1 MLFIIQP
8 ATDPGALCCK
18 AMGALYSRAMGLLY
32 STAMGMLHPKQLA
45 SPNMSEA
52 FMESADVLLVLDDG
66 TAVPCHS
73 HILSMHSAVL
83 CNMLKDLARQ
93 HDEKVIRIPLE
104 DFTEAQCSALL
115 SYLYDNS
122 LSCKGAAF
130 AEHSAA
136 ACDAAAV
143 VARFAHTYDA
153 PHALRH
159 VEAFMAAFLDAHY
172 TSKAAKPGAMFT
184 WRSAFTWQDTLDWAV
199 MADKFDMRELRG
211 HCERAMVLH
220 WKSFSR
226 SPGLVDQL
234 SRSALQ
240 RITKGLNAMLVAERE
255 ARGTQGHKYPP
266 VRDFIAWGK
275 Q

>member
-1 MLFIIQP
+1 
-8 ATDPGALCCK
+8 
-18 AMGALYSRAMGLLY
+18 
-32 STAMGMLHPKQLA
+32 
-45 SPNMSEA
+45 
-52 FMESADVLLVLDDG
+52 
-66 TAVPCHS
+66 
-73 HILSMHSAVL
+73 MHSAVL

-93 HDEKVIRIPLE
+93 HDEKVRIPLA

-115 SYLYDNS
+115 TYCYDNS
-122 LSCKGAAF
+122 VSCKGAAF

-143 VARFAHTYDA
+143 VVRFAHTYDA

-159 VEAFMAAFLDAHY
+159 VEAFMAVFLDAHY
-172 TSKAAKPGAMFT
+172 TSKAAKSRAVFSWQST
-184 WRSAFTWQDTLDWAV
+184 FTWQDTLDWAV

-211 HCERAMVLH
+211 HCERAMVMH
-220 WKSFSR
+220 WKSFSK
-226 SPGLVDQL
+226 SPSLVDQL

-240 RITKGLNAMLVAERE
+240 RITKGLNVMLMAERE